1 MAISEEEAKVGHDLK
16 HSSSKTP
23 DDSTGDVEEANGNTL
38 KRALEGRH
46 IQMIA
51 IGGAIG
57 AGLFVGSGEALAN
70 GGPASVL
77 IGYLVVGIMLLCT
90 IMSLGE
96 LAIMYPINGA
106 FYQYSSRFIDPSWGF
121 AIGWAYSLGW
131 LVTLPFEITA
141 ASLTIE
147 YWNSNL
153 NPAIFVSIFLIVLV
167 FIQVFGVRG
176 YGEVE
181 FVLSIIKVIA
191 CIGLIILGIIINTGG
206 VPGSPQGYI
215 GGKYWR
221 DPGAF
226 ANGFKGFCAVFVN
239 AAVAFS
245 GTELVGLAAAETKE
259 PQKSLPTATKQ
270 VLWRVT
276 IFYIVNLLIVGL
288 NVPYNSP
295 QLLGSDSAASSAGV
309 NTNASPFVLAIQDA
323 GIHVLPSII
332 NAVVLIASLSVAN
345 SSTFASTR
353 TIQALASSG
362 GAPSFMA
369 YIDKSG
375 RPLGPIVL
383 QVLFGFLAYLQ
394 FASSGLTI
402 FNWLL
407 SIAGV
412 STVMMNMS
420 INIAHLR
427 FRMALKVQNRSTG
440 EIPWK
445 SSLGTVGSSIG
456 AFLSVIS
463 LIAMFYSA
471 LFPPGGDPPSA
482 FNFFQAY
489 LAGFIGLFL
498 MIFWKVWNREWW
510 VGVPLSKIDLDS
522 GRRFPGAGQVTL
534 VEPEEILPWWK
545 KVKNAL
551 F

>member
-1 MAISEEEAKVGHDLK
+1 MTSTEQEIKEGHDAKNQPSNTADALA
-16 HSSSKTP
+16 
-23 DDSTGDVEEANGNTL
+23 GDVEEANGNTL

-77 IGYLVVGIMLLCT
+77 IGYLVVGVLLLCT

-106 FYQYSSRFIDPSWGF
+106 FYQYSAR
-121 AIGWAYSLGW
+121 
-131 LVTLPFEITA
+131 
-141 ASLTIE
+141 
-147 YWNSNL
+147 
-153 NPAIFVSIFLIVLV
+153 
-167 FIQVFGVRG
+167 
-176 YGEVE
+176 
-181 FVLSIIKVIA
+181 
-191 CIGLIILGIIINTGG
+191 
-206 VPGSPQGYI
+206 
-215 GGKYWR
+215 
-221 DPGAF
+221 
-226 ANGFKGFCAVFVN
+226 
-239 AAVAFS
+239 
-245 GTELVGLAAAETKE
+245 GTELVGLAAAETKH

-295 QLLGSDSAASSAGV
+295 QLLGSDDAASSAGV

-353 TIQALASSG
+353 TLQALAADG
-362 GAPSFMA
+362 GAPSFFA
-369 YIDKSG
+369 YIDKAG
-375 RPLGPIVL
+375 RPLAPIAL

-394 FASSGLTI
+394 FASSGLTV

-407 SIAGV
+407 AIAGV
-412 STVMMNMS
+412 STVMMNLS
-420 INIAHLR
+420 INVAHLR
-427 FRMALKVQNRSTG
+427 FRLALKAQNRSTD

-456 AFLSVIS
+456 AFLSAIS

-471 LFPPGGDPPSA
+471 LYAPGGDPPSA
-482 FNFFQAY
+482 FNFFQQY
-489 LAGFIGLFL
+489 LAGFIGVFL
-498 MIFWKVWNREWW
+498 MIFWKLWNRQWW
-510 VGVPLSKIDLDS
+510 VLVPLRQIDLDS
-522 GRRFPGAGQVTL
+522 GRRFMEMEQDT
-534 VEPEEILPWWK
+534 PEEAGDNLPWWK
-545 KVKNAL
+545 RAKQSL
-551 F
+551 C

>member
-1 MAISEEEAKVGHDLK
+1 MASFEQEAKDGNDAK
-16 HSSSKTP
+16 NPTSNTP
-23 DDSTGDVEEANGNTL
+23 DAMAGDVEEANGNTL

-51 IGGAIG
+51 MGGAIG

-77 IGYLVVGIMLLCT
+77 IGYLIVGVLLLCT

-106 FYQYSSRFIDPSWGF
+106 FYQYSTRFIDPCWGF

-147 YWNSNL
+147 YWNSDL

-167 FIQVFGVRG
+167 IIQVFGVRG

-245 GTELVGLAAAETKE
+245 GTELVGLAAAETKQ
-259 PQKSLPTATKQ
+259 PQKTLPTATKQ

-295 QLLGSDSAASSAGV
+295 QLLGSGDAASSAGV
-309 NTNASPFVLAIQDA
+309 SANASPFVLAIQDA

-332 NAVVLIASLSVAN
+332 NAVVLISSLSVAN

-353 TIQALASSG
+353 TLQALAADG
-362 GAPSFMA
+362 GAPSFFA
-369 YIDKSG
+369 YIDKAG
-375 RPLGPIVL
+375 RPLAPIAL

-412 STVMMNMS
+412 STVMMNLS
-420 INIAHLR
+420 INMAHIR
-427 FRMALKVQNRSTG
+427 FRLALKAQNRSTD

-445 SSLGTVGSSIG
+445 STLGTVGSSIG
-456 AFLSVIS
+456 AFLSAIALV
-463 LIAMFYSA
+463 AMFYSA
-471 LFPPGGDPPSA
+471 LYAPGGDPPSA
-482 FNFFQAY
+482 FNFFQQY
-489 LAGFIGLFL
+489 LAGFMGLIL
-498 MIFWKVWNREWW
+498 MIFWKIWNRQWW
-510 VGVPLSKIDLDS
+510 LGVPLRQIDLDT
-522 GRRFPGAGQVTL
+522 GRRFMEMEPVTPDGTG
-534 VEPEEILPWWK
+534 ESLPWWK
-545 KVKNAL
+545 RAKQTIC
-551 F
+551 

>member
-1 MAISEEEAKVGHDLK
+1 MTSFEQEAKDGNDAK
-16 HSSSKTP
+16 NPTSNTP
-23 DDSTGDVEEANGNTL
+23 DALAGDVEEANGNTL

-51 IGGAIG
+51 MGGAIG

-77 IGYLVVGIMLLCT
+77 IGYLIVGVLLLCT

-106 FYQYSSRFIDPSWGF
+106 FYQYSTRFIDPCWSV
-121 AIGWAYSLGW
+121 LGSYTRY
-131 LVTLPFEITA
+131 LALPFEITA

-147 YWNSNL
+147 YWNSDL

-167 FIQVFGVRG
+167 IIQVFGVRG

-245 GTELVGLAAAETKE
+245 GTELVGLAAAETKH
-259 PQKSLPTATKQ
+259 PQKTLPTATKQ

-295 QLLGSDSAASSAGV
+295 QLLGSGDAASSAGV
-309 NTNASPFVLAIQDA
+309 SANASPFVLAIQDA

-332 NAVVLIASLSVAN
+332 NAVVLISSLSVAN

-353 TIQALASSG
+353 TLQALAADG
-362 GAPSFMA
+362 GAPSFFA
-369 YIDKSG
+369 YIDKAG
-375 RPLGPIVL
+375 RPLAPIAL

-412 STVMMNMS
+412 STVMMNLS
-420 INIAHLR
+420 INMAHIR
-427 FRMALKVQNRSTG
+427 FRLALKAQNRSTD

-445 SSLGTVGSSIG
+445 STLGTVGSSIG
-456 AFLSVIS
+456 AFLSAIALV
-463 LIAMFYSA
+463 AMFYSA
-471 LFPPGGDPPSA
+471 LYAPGGDPPSA
-482 FNFFQAY
+482 FNFFQQY
-489 LAGFIGLFL
+489 LAGFMGLVL
-498 MIFWKVWNREWW
+498 MIFWKVWNRQWW
-510 VGVPLSKIDLDS
+510 LGVPLRQIDLDT
-522 GRRFPGAGQVTL
+522 GRRFMEMEQVTPD
-534 VEPEEILPWWK
+534 ETGESLPWWK
-545 KVKNAL
+545 RAKQTIC
-551 F
+551 